1 MFEPD
6 EEHYVEHVFINF
18 SKRQI
23 KIVDEEGYDKV
34 VEWKWDQEGTEGFA
48 ETVHMISSTMPEE
61 HVTYMFAAL
70 EHNK

>member
-1 MFEPD
+1 MEN
-6 EEHYVEHVFINF
+6 VFINF

-23 KIVDEEGYDKV
+23 KLVDEEGYDKV

-61 HVTYMFAAL
+61 QVTYMFAAL